1 MTLNLGKG
9 SEEERKP
16 ELWVSGGV
24 KGGGGRMAREP
35 RPRSVVRPATR
46 VARTRI
52 PVRVFCRTRARGI
65 GTSRVWDREVLRHVP
80 VVYDLLPWIRWLD
93 EKSKLTVL
101 V

>member
-52 PVRVFCRTRARGI
+52 RCSVVPEHGASALLESGI
-65 GTSRVWDREVLRHVP
+65 GK
-80 VVYDLLPWIRWLD
+80 Y
-93 EKSKLTVL
+93 
-101 V
+101 